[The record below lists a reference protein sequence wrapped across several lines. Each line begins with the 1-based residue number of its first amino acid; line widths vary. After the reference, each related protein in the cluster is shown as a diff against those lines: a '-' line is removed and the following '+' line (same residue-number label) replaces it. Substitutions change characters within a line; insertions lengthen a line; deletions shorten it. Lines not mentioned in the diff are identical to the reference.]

1 MVCFPNCLYLLLNA
15 HKLSGIAQEKILSFI
30 SHHGIMSKNIHFHII
45 QSGPTLFHAS
55 PWVQR
60 REWDNASITSIKS
73 STISDWLKRA
83 VIDNSHISSITIVSS
98 KTSGSGKTN
107 YIRKEM
113 IGLQAKSDCQVAVV
127 NIHEK
132 TTLATIVNALKEKFP
147 RHSQRNLVC
156 FTFTFMDLHDPSTA
170 KSFYLGVGRWDI
182 FVELQSPRKLNC
194 ECLLSPT
201 EWLRLK
207 IPVLFYSAKF
217 IEPSKS
223 CGPFR
228 LGRSSYAV
236 LILLSKANA
245 PLGNK

>member
-1 MVCFPNCLYLLLNA
+1 MPFSRYHRPKREGHLRKVLGGSLQCTEESIKIYLDRMVCFPNCLYLLLNA
-15 HKLSGIAQEKILSFI
+15 HKLSGIAQEKILSFM

-98 KTSGSGKTN
+98 KTSRSGKTN

-127 NIHEK
+127 NILIE
-132 TTLATIVNALKEKFP
+132 LANSKRYVCKRKENICRE
-147 RHSQRNLVC
+147 RHV
-156 FTFTFMDLHDPSTA
+156 
-170 KSFYLGVGRWDI
+170 
-182 FVELQSPRKLNC
+182 
-194 ECLLSPT
+194 
-201 EWLRLK
+201 
-207 IPVLFYSAKF
+207 
-217 IEPSKS
+217 
-223 CGPFR
+223 
-228 LGRSSYAV
+228 
-236 LILLSKANA
+236 
-245 PLGNK
+245 